1 MKLKFFFATK
11 FFFQSISSYQYYFF
25 IISISYKLGSQLNQQ
40 LENWLDKAELTYGPA
55 RAIIAPYV

>member
-1 MKLKFFFATK
+1 MANESFSRKNDRRILIIA
-11 FFFQSISSYQYYFF
+11 F
-25 IISISYKLGSQLNQQ
+25 IFCFEIFSGNQLSQQ